1 MINKINNNTQMI
13 QPEKNL
19 KNKNH
24 QISFADT
31 IKNYIKSVNND
42 QIAANNSIERFL
54 KGEEKD
60 IHNTM
65 ISIQKADISLQ
76 LMMQIRN
83 KLVAAYQ
90 EIMRIQV

>member
-1 MINKINNNTQMI
+1 MIDKISNNTHLI

-19 KNKNH
+19 KNNNH
-24 QISFADT
+24 QVSFSDT

-83 KLVAAYQ
+83 KLITAYQ

>member
-1 MINKINNNTQMI
+1 MIEKIGIKNYSIEPNKSEPGQKIT
-13 QPEKNL
+13 
-19 KNKNH
+19 
-24 QISFADT
+24 SFADT
-31 IKNYIKSVNND
+31 LKNYVKDVND
-42 QIAANNSIERFL
+42 KQIYAEKSIEKFL

-83 KLVAAYQ
+83 KIMSAYQ

>member
-1 MINKINNNTQMI
+1 MINKISNNAQLI
-13 QPEKNL
+13 QQEKNL
-19 KNKNH
+19 KNNKN
-24 QISFADT
+24 QVSFSDT

-42 QIAANNSIERFL
+42 QIAAKNSIERFL

-83 KLVAAYQ
+83 KLITAYQ

>member
-1 MINKINNNTQMI
+1 MINKINNNTQLI
-13 QPEKNL
+13 QPENSL

-24 QISFADT
+24 QISFSDT

-83 KLVAAYQ
+83 KLVSAYQ

>member
-1 MINKINNNTQMI
+1 MINKISNNAQLI
-13 QPEKNL
+13 QQEKNL
-19 KNKNH
+19 KNNKN
-24 QISFADT
+24 QVSFSDT

-42 QIAANNSIERFL
+42 QIAAKNSIERFL

-76 LMMQIRN
+76 LMMQIRK
-83 KLVAAYQ
+83 KLITAYQ